1 MEQSDEL
8 RELMVRFYEAVNN
21 GDFSFVER
29 YVSRQEGAVFVGTD
43 PSEWWEGFETFVE
56 AMRTQEEAMGDG
68 GLQIVPSQLQAY
80 REGSVGWVIDRESF
94 RLPDGTE
101 IPFRN
106 TAIFHQE
113 DGEWKLVHAHASI
126 GARNEDVFGEDV
138 TSY

>member
-43 PSEWWEGFETFVE
+43 PSEWWEGFGAFVE

-94 RLPDGTE
+94 QLPDDTE

>member
-1 MEQSDEL
+1 MMATFLSSSATS
-8 RELMVRFYEAVNN
+8 R
-21 GDFSFVER
+21 SKKER
-29 YVSRQEGAVFVGTD
+29 CSSA
-43 PSEWWEGFETFVE
+43 
-56 AMRTQEEAMGDG
+56 RTQEEAIGDG

-80 REGSVGWVIDRESF
+80 REGSVGWVIDSESF